1 MKIFM
6 LGAGS
11 KYNCFELPEKVE
23 DSLLIPYKIDN
34 ESVEHVITIE
44 AENGEW
50 ILKSNGSVNI
60 IEGEMTV
67 PQKKLVAYSF
77 YHLKVLGYDKE
88 VLLYAS
94 PLIDTETYKLSFNDL
109 NVLTIGRNDTCNIQ
123 YLEEYVDDISLQLSL
138 SDGNWIVHNEKS
150 HSIYLN
156 SVLITKDEIL
166 KLGDIIFIM
175 GLKIV
180 WMGSFIK
187 INNPNRKVKVQGFA
201 IYAESEDYNNTVY
214 SEVKDEDAYVDL
226 YKEEDYFYH
235 TPRLKNL
242 LVEENIKIDAPPQ
255 KEKTEDLP
263 AILSIGSSIT
273 MGASSLMMGYS
284 VVQGLTSGT
293 KTLSS
298 SLPSIVMCLS
308 MVIGSLIL
316 PKISSNYQKKQS
328 KKREKLRQRK
338 YTEYLG
344 KQVEQIETIIKSQE
358 QALNDTSP
366 SVLDCKEMILN
377 KKIKNA
383 NFWSREVTDNYFL
396 LVRLGIGRMPSKIN
410 IDAPQEHFSLDE
422 DNLFENVYQTVEA
435 SKYLN
440 NIPITYSFV
449 ENKITGLFFNCS
461 YKNAYVDSLILQL
474 VALQSANDLKIIILT
489 TEDRADRWD
498 YLKYLP
504 HNWSLDKQVRLFAAN
519 SNDINEVSNYLADEY
534 NKRKEQITS
543 NKDKTELKNVPYK
556 AFGTYYLI
564 INDNYKV
571 IKNLNL
577 IDNLFKDKENFGFS
591 LICIEDKLRDLPKEC
606 EKFIE
611 IAEKQG
617 SVLGTEINSQNHQ
630 KFKNEFD
637 QTLDMRKI
645 GEVLSNI
652 PIASDSLNNILPN
665 SLSFLQMYN
674 VSKIDHLNILN
685 RWKNNNPVLNL
696 ATPIGVHTNGEQFI
710 LDLHE
715 KFHGPHGLIAGSTGS
730 GKSEFILTYILSMA
744 VNYHPYEVQFVLID
758 YKGGGLAGAFENK
771 ETGVKLPHLIGT
783 ITNLDTSEMNRTL
796 VSIESELKRRQKK
809 FNEVREQLGTG
820 TIDIYKYQKLYREGL
835 VKEPMAHL
843 FIISDEFAEL
853 KSQQPEF
860 MQQLISTARIG
871 RSLGMH
877 LILATQKPTGVV
889 NDQIWSNS
897 KFKVCLKVQDRSDSM
912 EMLKRPEAASIK
924 EVGRFYLQVGYDD
937 YFDIGQSGWAGEKYV
952 PTDVIIKKEDDSI
965 NFINNVGYV
974 TKSINNEVKKE
985 VVEDNGD
992 QLTNIVKYISDLGK
1006 KEDIHTTKLWLDA
1019 IPKEIFVEN
1028 LKKKYQYHP
1037 TPYLVTPVIGEF
1049 DQPNAQKQGLLNVDL
1064 TKKGGLLIYGQP
1076 NSGKENLLSTIIWS
1090 ISLEHSPDEVSIYV
1104 LDFGA
1109 ETLKMFHKFPHV
1121 GEVITIDE
1129 NDKIVDLFALVEEEL
1144 EHRKELFSDFGGSY
1158 VTYIENSG
1166 NKLPLMVIIL
1176 NNYEAFSETY
1186 PKYVDGIQPFL
1197 RDGSKY
1203 GIDFIVTTATTN
1215 SIRSRTA
1222 QNFNTKISLQL
1233 PNESDY
1239 RSVLNAPRGL
1249 FPAKYFGRGLIQRD
1263 DEVFEFQTAYIYEQ
1277 KNINNVVRTVSEQLN
1292 KAYTT
1297 RTKKLKRVP
1306 NIVSVDAVL
1315 DNISTLENVP
1325 VGYDINTKDVVGFN
1339 LLGTKFVPLLANDI
1353 SEYVSFIKAFSEI
1366 ISRITDVNLK
1376 VIDCISILKQPIP
1389 NVKCFNNNFE
1399 QLLVMINNEMV
1410 QSKQN
1415 GLKNVYIFIG
1425 ISSLKDKL
1433 SVPAKQLFD
1442 RIFNEKSENTIFIFA
1457 DHYTSYRKLQLES
1470 WYQNNIDNNTGIWL
1484 GAGIGG
1490 QMILNVNNLSID
1502 DRNLSYPY
1510 MALVI
1515 NNGNYKFIK
1524 HVVDMEEENEK

>member
-1 MKIFM
+1 MKIFI
-6 LGAGS
+6 LGASS
-11 KYNCFELPEKVE
+11 KYSCFELPEKIE
-23 DSLLIPYKIDN
+23 NSLLIPYKIDN
-34 ESVEHVITIE
+34 ESVEHMITIE
-44 AENGEW
+44 ADNNEW
-50 ILKSNGSVNI
+50 IFKSNGSINV
-60 IEGEMTV
+60 IEGEMIV
-67 PQKKLVAYSF
+67 PQKKLVIYNF
-77 YHLKVLGYDKE
+77 YRLKVLGYDKE
-88 VLLYAS
+88 VLMYVS
-94 PLIDTETYKLSFNDL
+94 PSIDTETYKLSFGSL
-109 NVLTIGRNDTCNIQ
+109 NTLTIGKNDKCNIQ
-123 YLEEYVDDISLQLSL
+123 YLEEYVDEIALQLSL
-138 SDGNWIVHNEKS
+138 QDGNWIIHNDKS
-150 HSIYLN
+150 HYAYLN
-156 SVLITKDEIL
+156 SMLIEKDEVL

-175 GLKIV
+175 GLKII

-187 INNPNRKVKVQGFA
+187 INNPNKKVKIQGFA
-201 IYAESEDYNNTVY
+201 IYAESEDYNNTIY
-214 SEVKDEDAYVDL
+214 SDVKDEEAYIDL

-235 TPRLKNL
+235 TPKLENM

-255 KEKTEDLP
+255 KEKIEDLP
-263 AILSIGSSIT
+263 AILSMGSSIT
-273 MGASSLMMGYS
+273 MGASSLMMGYT
-284 VVQGLTSGT
+284 VVQGLTTGT
-293 KTLSS
+293 KTLTD
-298 SLPSIVMCLS
+298 SLPSIIMCFS
-308 MVIGSLIL
+308 MIVGSLIL
-316 PKISSNYQKKQS
+316 PKISNRYQKNQR

-338 YTEYLG
+338 YTEYLK

-366 SVLDCKEMILN
+366 SVLDCKEMVMN

-396 LVRLGIGRMPSKIN
+396 LVRLGTGRLPSKIN

-422 DNLFENVYQTVEA
+422 DNLFENVYQTVEK

-461 YKNAYVDSLILQL
+461 YKNQYIDSLILQL

-489 TEDRADRWD
+489 TDDKKDRWN
-498 YLKYLP
+498 YLKYIP

-519 SNDINEVSNYLADEY
+519 SNDINEVSNYLVDEY
-534 NKRKEQITS
+534 NKRKEQVLS
-543 NKDKTELKNVPYK
+543 DKDKAELKNMPYK
-556 AFGTYYLI
+556 AYDTYYLI

-630 KFKNEFD
+630 KFKNEYD
-637 QTLDMRKI
+637 QTLDMRRI

-652 PIASDSLNNILPN
+652 PIAFDSSNNVLPS

-674 VSKIDHLNILN
+674 VSKIDHLNILS
-685 RWKNNNPVLNL
+685 RWKENNPVTNL
-696 ATPIGVHTNGEQFI
+696 ATPVGVHTNGELFI

-771 ETGVKLPHLIGT
+771 ENGIKLPHLIGT

-937 YFDIGQSGWAGEKYV
+937 YFDIGQSGWAGDKYI

-965 NFINNVGYV
+965 NFINDVGYV

-985 VVEDNGD
+985 VVKDNGD

-1006 KEDIHTTKLWLDA
+1006 RENIHTNKLWLDA

-1028 LKKKYQYHP
+1028 LKKKYQYHSI
-1037 TPYLVTPVIGEF
+1037 PYMVTPVIGEF
-1049 DQPNAQKQGLLNVDL
+1049 DQPNAQKQGLLNIDL
-1064 TKKGGLLIYGQP
+1064 TKGGNVLIYGQP
-1076 NSGKENLLSTIIWS
+1076 NSGKENLLATIIWS
-1090 ISLEHSPDEVSIYV
+1090 ISLEHSPDEVNIYI

-1129 NDKIVDLFALVEEEL
+1129 NDKIVDLFVLVEEEL

-1158 VTYIENSG
+1158 ITYIENSG

-1176 NNYEAFSETY
+1176 NNYEVFNETY
-1186 PKYVDGIQPFL
+1186 SKYVEGIQPFL

-1203 GIDFIVTTATTN
+1203 GIDFIVTTAATN

-1222 QNFNTKISLQL
+1222 QNFNTKIALQL

-1249 FPAKYFGRGLIQRD
+1249 FPAKYFGRGLIQKEAD
-1263 DEVFEFQTAYIYEQ
+1263 AFEFQTAYIYES
-1277 KNINNVVRTVSEQLN
+1277 KKINNIVRNISEQLN

-1297 RTKKLKRVP
+1297 RAKKLKRVP
-1306 NIVSVDAVL
+1306 SVVSIDTVIDS
-1315 DNISTLENVP
+1315 ISTIENVP
-1325 VGYDINTKDVVGFN
+1325 IGYCINSKDIINFN
-1339 LLGTKFVPLLANDI
+1339 LIENKYTPILANDI
-1353 SEYVSFIKAFSEI
+1353 LEYNNFISAFSKI
-1366 ISRITDVNLK
+1366 INSIPNVNLK
-1376 VIDCISILKQPIP
+1376 VIDCISMLKQPILG
-1389 NVKCFNNNFE
+1389 VKCFNNNFD
-1399 QLLVMINNEMV
+1399 QILVMINNEIT
-1410 QSKQN
+1410 QSKSEN
-1415 GLKNVYIFIG
+1415 IYIFIG
-1425 ISSLKDKL
+1425 ISSLKEKL
-1433 SVPAKQLFD
+1433 TAFGKQLLD
-1442 RIFNEKSENTIFIFA
+1442 KTLGNKYENTSFIFA
-1457 DHYTSYRKLQLES
+1457 DHYTSYRKLQLEN
-1470 WYQNNIDNNTGIWL
+1470 WYQNNVDNDTGIWL
-1484 GAGIGG
+1484 GTGIGG
-1490 QMILNVNNLSID
+1490 QMVLNVSNLSVD
-1502 DRNLSYPY
+1502 DRNVSYPD

-1515 NNGNYKFIK
+1515 NKGNYKFIK